1 MSSRLHSIIIND
13 LSHCIISGSPN
24 VAIHHCLGAANR
36 NYSDSDGLV
45 VPLEPTLHNEG
56 KRPNDKDLLGVR
68 CDVHHCKNMAALM
81 HMIAQLAYERDYILK
96 SVELPFDDLAEEAR
110 RSFVTRYGKNYL

>member
-1 MSSRLHSIIIND
+1 MSSKLHSIITDD
-13 LSHCIISGSPN
+13 LTHCIISGSPN

-56 KRPNDKDLLGVR
+56 KKPNDKDLLGVR
-68 CDVHHCKNMAALM
+68 CDVHHCKNMATLT
-81 HMIAQLAYERDYILK
+81 HMMAQLAWEKRYI
-96 SVELPFDDLAEEAR
+96 VEALEMPFDDIENEAR
-110 RSFVTRYGKNYL
+110 EAFRSRYGKSYL